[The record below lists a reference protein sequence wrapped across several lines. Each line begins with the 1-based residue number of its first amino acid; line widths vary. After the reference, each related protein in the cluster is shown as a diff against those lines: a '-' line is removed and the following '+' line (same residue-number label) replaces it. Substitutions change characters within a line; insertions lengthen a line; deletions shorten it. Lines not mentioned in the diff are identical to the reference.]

1 MCIYK
6 DPNYCLILTARALA
20 IEMAISRS
28 FHLCTGDLLTTDA
41 ILLVHP
47 QGRLSYTSC
56 SSRSN
61 LSPWKIFSWR
71 LSQASMA

>member
-1 MCIYK
+1 
-6 DPNYCLILTARALA
+6 
-20 IEMAISRS
+20 MAISRS
-28 FHLCTGDLLTTDA
+28 CHLCTGDLLTTDA